1 MLVLLQISTRARA
14 RARKVFS
21 FGREVTF
28 ISDWKLGRMRD
39 KNKQENFTIEELKV
53 IKTHDKTLIFRMEC
67 EDRIKKLRNRP
78 PTLCKNLVSDF
89 K

>member
-1 MLVLLQISTRARA
+1 
-14 RARKVFS
+14 
-21 FGREVTF
+21 
-28 ISDWKLGRMRD
+28 MRD

-78 PTLCKNLVSDF
+78 QPFVRIWSLISNEWGGEIVLRLLTV
-89 K
+89 